1 MIVTDDQVAAL
12 RAQLAGDVDEHRRL
26 LSQLDPKAANVGYVA
41 LITAAFLEAVRRRF
55 VKDGKPADD
64 DEIIEFVASV
74 RERGED
80 LPRAIDPT
88 VAETLIKIALEK
100 LPPDGRDDIS
110 GEVSN
115 GHKIVLLAGLT
126 ADARLTPAELDA
138 FLARAREYVEEML
151 S

>member
-12 RAQLAGDVDEHRRL
+12 RAQLVGDVDEHRRL

-41 LITAAFLEAVRRRF
+41 LITAAFMEAVRQRF
-55 VKDGKPADD
+55 VRDGKPADD
-64 DEIIEFVASV
+64 DEIIDFVASV
-74 RERGED
+74 RGRGED
-80 LPRAIDPT
+80 LTKVIDPT
-88 VAETLIKIALEK
+88 VAETLIKIAIEK
-100 LPPDGRDDIS
+100 LPPDARDDIS

-126 ADARLTPAELDA
+126 ADAELTSDELDE
-138 FLARAREYVEEML
+138 FLETAREYVEEML